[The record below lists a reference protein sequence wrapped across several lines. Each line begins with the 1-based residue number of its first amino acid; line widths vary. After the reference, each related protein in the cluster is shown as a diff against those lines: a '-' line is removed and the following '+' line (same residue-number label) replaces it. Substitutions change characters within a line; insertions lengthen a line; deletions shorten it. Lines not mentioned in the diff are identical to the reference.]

1 MEVEYICWLSVCHMV
16 SLHSYNYQLLYMLKV
31 RVTINIVITT
41 STYIN
46 SLSKCG
52 TPQCICEFMGIS
64 AYLGLIHCD
73 FVGGQLLVSFFEG
86 SELIIC

>member
-1 MEVEYICWLSVCHMV
+1 MEVEYIRWLSVCHMV
-16 SLHSYNYQLLYMLKV
+16 SLHSYNNQLLYMLK
-31 RVTINIVITT
+31 VTINIVITT

-64 AYLGLIHCD
+64 TYLGLIHCD